1 MALPVAA
8 TGFTTTAVLA
18 SRDDR
23 VVGAYNGAKPPRLR
37 SASTSA
43 HTIYTMARANLANK
57 KTELTRNRKISFSWK
72 NAGEA
77 ID

>member
-1 MALPVAA
+1 
-8 TGFTTTAVLA
+8 
-18 SRDDR
+18 
-23 VVGAYNGAKPPRLR
+23 
-37 SASTSA
+37 
-43 HTIYTMARANLANK
+43 MARANLANK